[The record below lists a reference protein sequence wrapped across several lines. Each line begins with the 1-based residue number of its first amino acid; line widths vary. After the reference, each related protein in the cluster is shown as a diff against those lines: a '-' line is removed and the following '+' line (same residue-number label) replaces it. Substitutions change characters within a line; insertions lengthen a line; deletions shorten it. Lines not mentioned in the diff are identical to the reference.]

1 MEKLILKS
9 KDTNLLKV
17 NYAKSLKNENFL
29 ELVNKLEIDSNIK
42 MKYTS
47 RLKEASLELKNC
59 KNCKS
64 ILSCK
69 NNMKGY
75 CLTPKVI
82 ENSLI
87 FSYLKCE
94 YKKQSDIQTKYL
106 KNVYFYEIPTSIKS
120 ASFKS
125 IYKDDRKRLEIIKKI
140 KTFYDDYK
148 EQKETKGIYLNGNF
162 GSGKSYLIGALFN
175 ELAKL
180 GYQSAI
186 IYFPEFLRSLKA
198 GFGRDSIEYKEQF
211 DFIKKIPLLLI
222 DDIGAEKLTDWARDE
237 ILGSILQYRMDFKL
251 PTFFTSNLTILEL
264 ESHLQITGSKA
275 DIIKARR
282 IIERIK
288 FLTEE
293 VSLIG
298 VNRRSNE
305 YE

>member
-9 KDTNLLKV
+9 KDNNLLKV
-17 NYAKSLKNENFL
+17 NYAKSLKDPDFL
-29 ELVNKLEIDSNIK
+29 ELVNKLELDSNIK

-47 RLKEASLELKNC
+47 RLNESTIEYKNC

-64 ILSCK
+64 LLSCK
-69 NNMKGY
+69 NNLKGY

-82 ENSLI
+82 DERI
-87 FSYLKCE
+87 DFSYIKCNF
-94 YKKQSDIQTKYL
+94 KLQSDKQTNYL
-106 KNVYFYEIPTSIKS
+106 KNVYFYEIPASIKS
-120 ASFKS
+120 ASFKN

-140 KTFYDDYK
+140 KSFYDSYK
-148 EQKETKGIYLNGNF
+148 NQEEVKGIYLNGNF

-175 ELAKL
+175 ELARL
-180 GYQSAI
+180 NYQSAI

-198 GFGRDSIEYKEQF
+198 SFGHDNSSYQDQF
-211 DFIKKIPLLLI
+211 DFIKKVPLLLI

-251 PTFFTSNLTILEL
+251 PTFFTSNLTISEL
-264 ESHLQITGSKA
+264 ENHLQITDKSA

-288 FLTEE
+288 FLSDE

-298 VNRRSNE
+298 INRRSKE